1 MADSAVADEA
11 VKPSSGFAAA
21 MEGIGGLSVLRQI
34 GLMIGFAASVAV
46 GLAVVLWSKEPSYRP
61 LYTDI
66 SHLEAGQVA
75 DMLDQEQI
83 QYKIDTN
90 TGMLLVDSNRIHDA
104 RIKLAQEGFPAG
116 KTMGY
121 ELLDKEQ
128 SYGTSQFMEKARYY
142 RSLEGELAR
151 TVASMNPV
159 RNARV
164 HLAIPKRSV
173 FVNDSR
179 RPSASVFAELYN
191 GQSLTKSQVAAIVHL
206 VSSSI
211 PELSESDVAVV
222 DQRGNLLSEKDKDS
236 DIAMAAKQF
245 EYTQK
250 IEERLINRIAN
261 ILEPIVGIEGYKVQV
276 AADVDFSVKEQTA
289 ESFNPDLPAVR
300 SEQTL
305 SEVSGVGAGAAG
317 VPGALSNQPPGAVT
331 VPEQGGAA
339 GQGQEGTGENNN
351 VRRQATRNYE
361 LDRTISHTR
370 HQVGRIQRLTVAVVL
385 DDKWTQ
391 ASAAEGG
398 TSKRVKRP
406 LTDAEIERINLLVRD
421 AIGYS
426 AARGD
431 SVSVINQPFSEVEV
445 ETVEIPPVE
454 WWKEPWVAD
463 IARIVAGFLLLV
475 LLFFGVLRPIFK
487 RLVDTGA
494 EESRALAAG
503 LDADGLG
510 GLGEMGGGA
519 DVTLSGNTTNPL
531 LPGPDEGFEQQVDS
545 IKSLVAEDPKRVAQ
559 VIKTWLKDE

>member
-1 MADSAVADEA
+1 MAEPAAADDL

-34 GLMIGFAASVAV
+34 GLMIGFAASIAV
-46 GLAVVLWSKEPSYRP
+46 GLAIVLWSKEPSFRP

-75 DMLDQEQI
+75 DLLDQEQI
-83 QYKIDTN
+83 RYKIDTAS
-90 TGMLLVDSNRIHDA
+90 GMLLVDSARIHDA
-104 RIKLAQEGFPAG
+104 RIKLAQEGFPTG
-116 KTMGY
+116 KVMGY

-128 SYGTSQFMEKARYY
+128 AFGTSQFMEKARYY

-151 TVASMNPV
+151 TIASMNRV

-164 HLAIPKRSV
+164 HLAVPKRSI
-173 FVNDSR
+173 FVNDNR
-179 RPSASVFAELYN
+179 RPSASVFVELYN
-191 GQSLTKSQVAAIVHL
+191 GQSLQKPQVAAIVHL
-206 VSSSI
+206 VSSSF
-211 PELSESDVAVV
+211 PELKDTDVAVV
-222 DQRGNLLSEKDKDS
+222 DQRGNLLSDKDKDS

-245 EYTQK
+245 EYTEK
-250 IEERLINRIAN
+250 IEDRLVSRIAN
-261 ILEPIVGIEGYKVQV
+261 ILEPIVGVNGYKVQV

-305 SEVSGVGAGAAG
+305 NEFNGSGAGAAG

-331 VPEQGGAA
+331 VPEQTGGGEA
-339 GQGQEGTGENNN
+339 GEEVTDASGN

-391 ASAAEGG
+391 G
-398 TSKRVKRP
+398 TNPETGETKRVKKP
-406 LTDAEIERINLLVRD
+406 LSDAEIERINVLVRD
-421 AIGYS
+421 AIGFS

-431 SVSVINQPFSEVEV
+431 SVSIINQPFSKVEE
-445 ETVEIPPVE
+445 ETVEIPPTE
-454 WWKEPWVAD
+454 WWKEAWVMD
-463 IARIVAGFLLLV
+463 YARIGIGFFLLL

-487 RLVDTGA
+487 RLVDTGSS
-494 EESRALAAG
+494 ETALAG
-503 LDADGLG
+503 LDSDELG
-510 GLGEMGGGA
+510 GLGDLGEGA
-519 DVTLSGNTTNPL
+519 DVTLSGATNNPL
-531 LPGPDEGFEQQVDS
+531 LPGPDDGYEAQVDS
-545 IKSLVAEDPKRVAQ
+545 VKSLVAEDPKRVAQ

>member
-1 MADSAVADEA
+1 MADSAVADDV

-34 GLMIGFAASVAV
+34 GLMIGFAASIAL
-46 GLAVVLWSKEPSYRP
+46 GLAVVLWSKEPSFRP
-61 LYTDI
+61 LYSDI

-83 QYKIDTN
+83 RYKIDTN
-90 TGMLLVDSNRIHDA
+90 SGMLLVDSTRIHDA
-104 RIKLAQEGFPAG
+104 RIKLAQEGFPTG

-179 RPSASVFAELYN
+179 RPSASVFVELYN
-191 GQSLTKSQVAAIVHL
+191 GQALTKTQVAAIVHL

-211 PELSESDVAVV
+211 PELNESDVAVV
-222 DQRGNLLSEKDKDS
+222 DQRGNLLSEKDKDTE
-236 DIAMAAKQF
+236 IAMAAKQF

-250 IEERLINRIAN
+250 IEESLISRISN
-261 ILEPIVGIEGYKVQV
+261 ILEPIVGMDGYKVQV

-305 SEVSGVGAGAAG
+305 SELSGSAAGAAG

-331 VPEQGGAA
+331 VPEQAGGAA
-339 GQGQEGTGENNN
+339 GEETVNENGN

-370 HQVGRIQRLTVAVVL
+370 HQVGRVKRLTVAVVL

-391 ASAAEGG
+391 AKDANG
-398 TSKRVKRP
+398 TAKRVKRP

-426 AARGD
+426 ASRGD

-445 ETVEIPPVE
+445 ETVEIPPTE
-454 WWKEPWVAD
+454 WWKEAWVMD
-463 IARIVAGFLLLV
+463 YARIGIGFFLLL

-487 RLVDTGA
+487 KLVDTGS
-494 EESRALAAG
+494 EESRALAG
-503 LDADGLG
+503 MDADGLG
-510 GLGEMGGGA
+510 GLGDLGEGA

-531 LPGPDEGFEQQVDS
+531 LPGPDDGYEAQVDTV
-545 IKSLVAEDPKRVAQ
+545 KSLVAEDPKRVAQ

>member
-1 MADSAVADEA
+1 MADSAVADDA
-11 VKPSSGFAAA
+11 VKPSTGFAAA

-34 GLMIGFAASVAV
+34 GLMIGFAASIAL
-46 GLAVVLWSKEPSYRP
+46 GLAVVLWSKEPSFRP
-61 LYTDI
+61 LYSDI

-75 DMLDQEQI
+75 DMLDQSQI
-83 QYKIDTN
+83 RYKIDTN
-90 TGMLLVDSNRIHDA
+90 SGMLLVDSTRIHDA
-104 RIKLAQEGFPAG
+104 RIKLAQEGFPTG

-173 FVNDSR
+173 FVNDNR
-179 RPSASVFAELYN
+179 RPSASVFVELYN
-191 GQSLTKSQVAAIVHL
+191 GQNLTKTQVAAIVHL

-211 PELSESDVAVV
+211 PELNESDVAVV
-222 DQRGNLLSEKDKDS
+222 DQRGGLLSEKDKDTE
-236 DIAMAAKQF
+236 IAMAAKQF

-250 IEERLINRIAN
+250 IEDSLINRISN
-261 ILEPIVGIEGYKVQV
+261 ILEPIVGMEGYKVQV

-305 SEVSGVGAGAAG
+305 SEVSGAGANAAG

-331 VPEQGGAA
+331 VPEQGAGAA
-339 GQGQEGTGENNN
+339 EGEQGSGDNGN

-370 HQVGRIQRLTVAVVL
+370 HQVGRVKRLTVAVVL

-391 ASAAEGG
+391 AKDANGNA
-398 TSKRVKRP
+398 KKVKRP

-445 ETVEIPPVE
+445 ETVEIPPTE
-454 WWKEPWVAD
+454 WWKEAWVMD
-463 IARIVAGFLLLV
+463 YARIGIGFFLLL

-487 RLVDTGA
+487 KLVDSGS
-494 EESRALAAG
+494 EESRALAG
-503 LDADGLG
+503 MDSDGLG
-510 GLGEMGGGA
+510 GLGDLGEGA

-531 LPGPDEGFEQQVDS
+531 LPGPDDGFEAQVDS

>member
-487 RLVDTGA
+487 RLV
-494 EESRALAAG
+494 
-503 LDADGLG
+503 
-510 GLGEMGGGA
+510 
-519 DVTLSGNTTNPL
+519 
-531 LPGPDEGFEQQVDS
+531 
-545 IKSLVAEDPKRVAQ
+545 
-559 VIKTWLKDE
+559 

>member
-1 MADSAVADEA
+1 MAEPAAADDL

-34 GLMIGFAASVAV
+34 GLMIGFAASIAV
-46 GLAVVLWSKEPSYRP
+46 GLAIVLWSKEPSFRP

-75 DMLDQEQI
+75 DLLDQEQI
-83 QYKIDTN
+83 RYKIDTAS
-90 TGMLLVDSNRIHDA
+90 GMLLVDSARIHDA
-104 RIKLAQEGFPAG
+104 RIKLAQEGFPTG
-116 KTMGY
+116 KVMGY

-128 SYGTSQFMEKARYY
+128 AFGTSQFMEKARYY

-151 TVASMNPV
+151 TIASMNRV

-164 HLAIPKRSV
+164 HLAVPKRSI
-173 FVNDSR
+173 FVNDNR
-179 RPSASVFAELYN
+179 RPSASVFVELYN
-191 GQSLTKSQVAAIVHL
+191 GQSLQKPQVAAIVHL
-206 VSSSI
+206 VSSSF
-211 PELSESDVAVV
+211 PELKDTDVAVV
-222 DQRGNLLSEKDKDS
+222 DQRGNLLSDKDKDS

-245 EYTQK
+245 EYTEK
-250 IEERLINRIAN
+250 IEDRLVSRIAN
-261 ILEPIVGIEGYKVQV
+261 ILEPIVGVNGYKVQV

-305 SEVSGVGAGAAG
+305 NEFNGSGAGAAG

-331 VPEQGGAA
+331 VPEQAGGGEA
-339 GQGQEGTGENNN
+339 GEEVTDASGN

-391 ASAAEGG
+391 G
-398 TSKRVKRP
+398 TNPETGETKRVKKP
-406 LTDAEIERINLLVRD
+406 LSDAEIERINVLVRD
-421 AIGYS
+421 AIGFS

-431 SVSVINQPFSEVEV
+431 SVSIINQPFSKVEE
-445 ETVEIPPVE
+445 ETVEIPPTE
-454 WWKEPWVAD
+454 WWKEAWVMD
-463 IARIVAGFLLLV
+463 YARIGIGFFLLL

-487 RLVDTGA
+487 RLVDTGSS
-494 EESRALAAG
+494 ETALAG
-503 LDADGLG
+503 LDSDELG
-510 GLGEMGGGA
+510 GLGDLGEGA
-519 DVTLSGNTTNPL
+519 DVTLSGATNNPL
-531 LPGPDEGFEQQVDS
+531 LPGPDDGYEAQVDS
-545 IKSLVAEDPKRVAQ
+545 VKSLVAEDPKRVAQ